1 MTPFIHIGNLAST
14 KQVSEPFL
22 KHLSRPYREGPL
34 GGSSCVQDWPEYIS
48 MSQALGKPQ
57 STVVMGKSD
66 VGEIF
71 DLNQNV
77 WIFQDENLISIPRR
91 RNVKPVMVAIMPC
104 KHPVFSEQNFGFP
117 IYLGI
122 KNPEKCLSCEEIE
135 GKTTLQ
141 LKDKNI
147 LDLYNAPEPVIDF
160 LFYRNQDGR
169 TSTFESV
176 AFPGWFIASSDK
188 GQPLFLTSNPG
199 GTDNIAFIYKASDL
213 Y

>member
-1 MTPFIHIGNLAST
+1 
-14 KQVSEPFL
+14 
-22 KHLSRPYREGPL
+22 
-34 GGSSCVQDWPEYIS
+34 
-48 MSQALGKPQ
+48 
-57 STVVMGKSD
+57 MGRSD
-66 VGEIF
+66 FGEIF

-77 WIFQDENLISIPRR
+77 WIFQDENLISIPQRK
-91 RNVKPVMVAIMPC
+91 NVKPAMVAIMSC
-104 KHPVFSEQNFGFP
+104 KYPVFPEQNFRFP

-122 KNPEKCLSCEEIE
+122 KDPEKCLCCEEIE
-135 GKTTLQ
+135 GKPTLQ

-147 LDLYNAPEPVIDF
+147 LDLYNAPEPVIKF
-160 LFYRNQDGR
+160 LFNHNQDGS

-199 GTDNIAFIYKASDL
+199 GTDNTAFIYKASDL